1 MEGCRKDKSKKA
13 TVYVDKNGRHY
24 IKYSDVVVYLKY
36 QS

>member
-1 MEGCRKDKSKKA
+1 MEGCKKEKTI

-24 IKYSDVVVYLKY
+24 IKYSDVVLYLKY